1 MQVSFDDVIKQERHG
16 RARDARHNNLEP
28 KGKRVLFP
36 KRFFAVLKL
45 EREHFVPEQDDH
57 RKDCAELNHNK
68 EHFLERIV
76 CVELQELIHKQH
88 VPGAADRQPFGN
100 PFHNPEEN
108 HFQKLNKIQHAAAW
122 PPLSNWRAAKRRD
135 IISILCASLNC
146 SKRRFREPLQKRAP
160 SAAEY
165 PPLGLV
171 CPCQLMVCL

>member
-16 RARDARHNNLEP
+16 RARDARHHNLEP

-88 VPGAADRQPFGN
+88 VPGAADRQPLGN

-108 HFQKLNKIQHAAAW
+108 HFQKLDKIRHAA
-122 PPLSNWRAAKRRD
+122 
-135 IISILCASLNC
+135 
-146 SKRRFREPLQKRAP
+146 
-160 SAAEY
+160 
-165 PPLGLV
+165 
-171 CPCQLMVCL
+171 VCLLFQIGAPPNGAISFLFYALLPIVASEDSVNHCKSARHQQLNIHL